1 MESKTVVG
9 QNTGKRRAVLYCR
22 VATDSDGGRSLE
34 MQMENLRRFAEQQGY
49 TVVEEI
55 SEVAKGSTLRRAGI
69 RRVYQ
74 LGYDKA
80 MDFVLAETSSRF
92 ARPVNLLLRFARKLD
107 GYGVQAI
114 TRREGPLAAVLLPF
128 HSPEE

>member
-1 MESKTVVG
+1 MESKTVMG
-9 QNTGKRRAVLYCR
+9 QTTGNRRAVLYCR
-22 VATDSDGGRSLE
+22 VAADSDGGRSLD

-55 SEVAKGSTLRRAGI
+55 SEVAKGSSLRRPGI

-74 LGYDKA
+74 LGYNKA
-80 MDFVLAETSSRF
+80 ADFVLTESSSRF
-92 ARPVNLLLRFARKLD
+92 ARPVNLLLRFTDKLD

-114 TRREGPLAAVLLPF
+114 SRREGPLDALLRPF
-128 HSPEE
+128 RFLE